1 VNRKTK
7 FVVFSIVGPLLFG
20 LLAYSVLRSASTV
33 AIHQIAATTQQQPA
47 TIGAQVHAQQPDV
60 ARQAVEAQRA
70 RLEAKATQTR
80 REMET
85 ARLEQQE
92 AARKDAAWQAFFKP
106 KKVCDNPPDSDTQVE
121 CGNAYMRAKRDFEE
135 RWERGDLR

>member
-1 VNRKTK
+1 M
-7 FVVFSIVGPLLFG
+7 
-20 LLAYSVLRSASTV
+20 
-33 AIHQIAATTQQQPA
+33 QQQSA
-47 TIGAQVHAQQPDV
+47 AVVERAQAQQADA
-60 ARQAVEAQRA
+60 ARQAADAQRA
-70 RLEAKATQTR
+70 QLEAKAAQAR
-80 REMET
+80 SDMET

-121 CGNAYMRAKRDFEE
+121 CGNAYMRAKREFEE